1 MALRQVLVVIGG
13 LLLGAGSAQADSVDL
28 SQYLD
33 RAHALNKAGKHDQAL
48 PYLLQALELGEVRYA
63 ADDGALVMLLDTL
76 AETYSAQ
83 GSFDD
88 AEPLLK
94 RSLTIQERTLVNTQ
108 TGIARTLTSL
118 GFVYESTGRR
128 AEASKLYSRVLAV
141 WQPKLGAD
149 DPSVRAAQEGLAK
162 LASTKAI
169 LDLPSESSAAITAAL
184 PSAGAYRIHLT
195 SIRNAAGADREWA
208 RLVHEYP
215 DLLAGMDMTVSKA
228 DLGGDRGVFYRIQ
241 GGPLSKR
248 AALDRCLE
256 FAKRA
261 LWCRVVQEAAD
272 TLAGMLPPKLV
283 EPGAAPGGE
292 RVASVEAP
300 ARTGYRIHLTSI
312 RDPERAGEEWGRL
325 RHLYPALLGGL
336 DLEVE
341 RADLGAERGV
351 YFRIEGGPL
360 SRAEAQTVC
369 GEFAA
374 LRLWCGIVPPAR
386 GAADVTQNQLIGRI
400 RRPGSGSAS
409 ATWRPDTP
417 RRRRRI
423 DRSRPEPGTRRYGRP
438 RRTVSQAPVLRR

>member
-1 MALRQVLVVIGG
+1 MAYRQVLVVIVS
-13 LLLGAGSAQADSVDL
+13 LLLGAGSARADSVDL

-33 RAHALNKAGKHDQAL
+33 RAHALTKAGKHEQAL

-63 ADDGALVMLLDTL
+63 KDEGALVPMLDML
-76 AETYSAQ
+76 AEAYSAQ

-94 RSLTIQERTLVNTQ
+94 RSLTIQERTLANAQ
-108 TGIARTLTSL
+108 TGIARTLASL

-128 AEASKLYSRVLAV
+128 AEASKLYNRVLAV

-169 LDLPSESSAAITAAL
+169 LDLPSDTSAAATAAL

-195 SIRNAAGADREWA
+195 SIRNAAGATREWA
-208 RLVHEYP
+208 RLVREFP
-215 DLLAGMDMTVSKA
+215 DLLAGMDMAVSKA
-228 DLGGDRGVFYRIQ
+228 DLGRERGVFYRIE

-248 AALDRCLE
+248 AAQDRCLE

-261 LWCRVVQEAAD
+261 LWCRVVRD
-272 TLAGMLPPKLV
+272 TAGSLAGMLPPKLV
-283 EPGAAPGGE
+283 MPDRSQEGQ

-300 ARTGYRIHLTSI
+300 ARDGFRIHLTSI
-312 RDPERAGEEWGRL
+312 RDPERADEEWGRL
-325 RHLYPALLGGL
+325 RRLYPALLGGM
-336 DLEVE
+336 DLAVE

-351 YFRIEGGPL
+351 YYRIEGGPL
-360 SRAEAQTVC
+360 SRPAAKTVC

-374 LRLWCGIVPPAR
+374 LHLWCAIVPPAK
-386 GAADVTQNQLIGRI
+386 GAAESPQNQLIGRI
-400 RRPGSGSAS
+400 RRSGPGS
-409 ATWRPDTP
+409 ATGTRRPDTP

-423 DRSRPEPGTRRYGRP
+423 DRSWRGARPEPGARRSGRP
-438 RRTVSQAPVLRR
+438 RRTVG